1 MGLKSLHDRN
11 ICHRDI
17 KPDNILLKD
26 NVIKISDLGYAKIL
40 GQYNN
45 PYVVSRYYWA
55 PELILGIEDYNN

>member
-1 MGLKSLHDRN
+1 LGLKSLHDRN

-45 PYVVSRYYWA
+45 PYVVSRYY
-55 PELILGIEDYNN
+55 